1 MNIKE
6 GIEKRYLIPEKASQG
21 LIEKELKESEYDFSR
36 AKTAFQEQDYKWT
49 IVKSYYSMFHA
60 GKAVCFHLGYREKK
74 HFAITIV
81 LEELYNEGKIE
92 GHFIAYFNA
101 AIDSRE
107 GADYHYLHSKETAE
121 QNLKIAEAFNNRM
134 RKLVEEV

>member
-6 GIEKRYLIPEKASQG
+6 GLEKRYLIPEKFSLD
-21 LIEKELKESEYDFSR
+21 LIEKELKESSYDFSG
-36 AKTAFQEQDYKWT
+36 AKKAFAEGDYKWT

-60 GKAVCFHLGYREKK
+60 GKAVCFQLGYREKK
-74 HFAITIV
+74 HFAITII
-81 LEELYNEGKIE
+81 LEELYTEGKLE
-92 GHFIAYFNA
+92 GQFVAYFNA

-107 GADYHYLHSKETAE
+107 GADYHYNYSKEVAE

-134 RKLVEEV
+134 RKLIE